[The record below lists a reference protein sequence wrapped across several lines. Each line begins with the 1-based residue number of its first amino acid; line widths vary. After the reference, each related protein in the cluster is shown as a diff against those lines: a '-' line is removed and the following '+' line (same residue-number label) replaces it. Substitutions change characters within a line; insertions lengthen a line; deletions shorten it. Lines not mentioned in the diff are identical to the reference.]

1 MLNYLFRRFLFAIV
15 VVIGV
20 SIVSFIVIELAP
32 GDFVTG
38 YELQLI
44 QQGGMSVEEAKI
56 AGDKVRERY
65 GLDGPFIE
73 RYWNWMKGIVTEG
86 DFGPAMAYGGKAVSE
101 LIAERLPRTLLL
113 ALLAHAISSVVGI
126 MVGIFVAPRQYSLSD
141 NVAAFLAFVFTSVP
155 RFALALIVAYWLIFG
170 LGQQHVSSFFSP
182 QYVIAPWSIDRLI
195 DFIKHIWPV
204 VIIAGLGGVAFNM
217 RIMRGNLLD
226 TLNAQYVTTA
236 RSKGLTESKVIY
248 KHAVPN
254 ALHPII
260 MYQGMILP
268 YMLQGELEVTI
279 VLSIPTLGPLF
290 YSSLINQDIYIT
302 GSLLLIYSILLVVG
316 NFIADIAL
324 SILDPR
330 IRYD

>member
-1 MLNYLFRRFLFAIV
+1 MLNYLIRRFLFAIV

-20 SIVSFIVIELAP
+20 SFVSFIVIELAP

-38 YELQLI
+38 YEMQLI
-44 QQGGMSVEEAKI
+44 QQGGMSVQEAHV

-65 GLDGPFIE
+65 GLDGSFFE
-73 RYWNWMKGIVTEG
+73 RYWHWVKNIVTKG
-86 DFGPAMAYGGKAVSE
+86 DFGPAMSYGGKAVSE
-101 LIAERLPRTLLL
+101 LIAERLPRTILL
-113 ALLAHAISSVVGI
+113 ALLAHAISSVIGIVVGI
-126 MVGIFVAPRQYSLSD
+126 YVAPRQYSLAD

-170 LGQQHVSSFFSP
+170 LGQEHVGSFFSP
-182 QYVIAPWSIDRLI
+182 QYVIAPWTWDKFV
-195 DFIKHIWPV
+195 DFVKHIWPV
-204 VIIAGLGGVAFNM
+204 VVIAGLGGVAFNM

-254 ALHPII
+254 ALHALI
-260 MYQGMILP
+260 MYQGTVLP

-290 YSSLINQDIYIT
+290 YSSLINQDIFIT

>member
-1 MLNYLFRRFLFAIV
+1 MLNYLIRRFLFAIV
-15 VVIGV
+15 VIIGV
-20 SIVSFIVIELAP
+20 SIVSFIVIEMAP
-32 GDFVTG
+32 GDFVTR
-38 YELQLI
+38 YEMQLI
-44 QQGGMSVEEAKI
+44 QLGGMGVEEASA

-65 GLDGPFIE
+65 GLDGPMYQ
-73 RYWNWMKGIVTEG
+73 RYFNWVTGIVTEG

-113 ALLAHAISSVVGI
+113 ALLAHAISSVIGIVG
-126 MVGIFVAPRQYSLSD
+126 GIFVAPRQYSLSD

-155 RFALALIVAYWLIFG
+155 RFALALIVAYWLVFG
-170 LGQQHVSSFFSP
+170 VGQQHVGSFFSP
-182 QYVIAPWSIDRLI
+182 QYVIAPWSWDKFV
-195 DFIKHIWPV
+195 DFVKHIWPV
-204 VIIAGLGGVAFNM
+204 VVIAGLGGVAFNM

-236 RSKGLTESKVIY
+236 RSKGLTENKVIY

-254 ALHPII
+254 ALHPLI
-260 MYQGMILP
+260 MYQGTVLP

-290 YSSLINQDIYIT
+290 YNSLVNQDIFIT
-302 GSLLLIYSILLVVG
+302 GSLLLIYSVLLVVG
-316 NFIADIAL
+316 NFIADVAL

>member
-1 MLNYLFRRFLFAIV
+1 MLNYLIRRILFAIV
-15 VVIGV
+15 VIIGV
-20 SIVSFIVIELAP
+20 SIVSFIVIEMAP

-38 YELQLI
+38 YELRLI
-44 QQGGMSVEEAKI
+44 QQGGMSAEEARV

-65 GLDGPFIE
+65 GLDGPIYQ
-73 RYWNWMKGIVTEG
+73 RYFTWVKGIVTEG
-86 DFGPAMAYGGKAVSE
+86 DFGPAMSYGGKRVTD

-113 ALLAHAISSVVGI
+113 ALLAHAISSVIGI
-126 MVGIFVAPRQYSLSD
+126 IVGIFVAPRQYSFAD
-141 NVAAFLAFVFTSVP
+141 NAAAFSAFLFTSVP
-155 RFALALIVAYWLIFG
+155 RFALALIVAYWLVFG

-182 QYVIAPWSIDRLI
+182 QYAIAPWSWAKFV
-195 DFIKHIWPV
+195 DFVKHIWPV
-204 VIIAGLGGVAFNM
+204 VLIAGLGGVAFNM

-236 RSKGLTESKVIY
+236 RSKGLTENKVIY

-254 ALHPII
+254 ALHPLI
-260 MYQGMILP
+260 MYQGTVLP

-290 YSSLINQDIYIT
+290 YSSLINQDIFIT
-302 GSLLLIYSILLVVG
+302 GSLLLIYSVLLVVG
-316 NFIADIAL
+316 NLIADIAL

>member
-1 MLNYLFRRFLFAIV
+1 MLNYLVRRILFAIV
-15 VVIGV
+15 VIFGV
-20 SIVSFIVIELAP
+20 SIVSFIVIEMAP

-38 YELQLI
+38 YEMRLI
-44 QQGGMSVEEAKI
+44 QQGGMSAAEAEV

-65 GLDGPFIE
+65 GLDGSFFE
-73 RYWNWMKGIVTEG
+73 RYFSWMKGILTEG
-86 DFGPAMAYGGKAVSE
+86 DFGPAMAYGGKSVSE
-101 LIAERLPRTLLL
+101 LIGERLPRTLLL
-113 ALLAHAISSVVGI
+113 ALLAHAISSFVGI
-126 MVGIFVAPRQYSLSD
+126 ILGIFVAPRQYSLSD
-141 NVAAFLAFVFTSVP
+141 NVAAFLSFLFTSVP
-155 RFALALIVAYWLIFG
+155 RFALALIVAYWLVFG
-170 LGQQHVSSFFSP
+170 LGQQHVSSFYSP
-182 QYVIAPWSIDRLI
+182 QYALAPWSIDKLI

-204 VIIAGLGGVAFNM
+204 VLIAGLGGVAFNM

-236 RSKGLTESKVIY
+236 RSKGLTENKVIY

-290 YSSLINQDIYIT
+290 YSSLINQDIFIT
-302 GSLLLIYSILLVVG
+302 GSLLLIYSVLLVVG
-316 NFIADIAL
+316 NLIADIAL